1 MTPTADEV
9 LRAQERLEG
18 LALKTP
24 LLQSDVLNEISG
36 CRLFLKAESLQLT
49 GSFKIRGAGNR
60 LRQLTVEQRKT
71 GVVAFSSGNHAQG
84 VACAAAAVGCPAIIV
99 MPHDTPKVKIDGVR
113 RYGAEIVGY
122 DRLSESREDIA
133 RELCATRD
141 AVLVPSYDD
150 PHIVCGQGTTG
161 LEMAE
166 QVKNLNETFD
176 HVVICG
182 GGGGLGSGISLV
194 MEETI
199 PSARLWM
206 AEPEGHDDWARS
218 LAASEICSNAP
229 GTRSFCDAILTPRP
243 GEVPFSI
250 AKSRFSGGLVVSD
263 DQIRDTMRLAFLHL
277 KLVLEPG
284 GAVALAA
291 ALFARPPEME
301 GARIGVTLS
310 GGNVDPDVFADVLAG
325 RSAD

>member
-9 LRAQERLEG
+9 HKAQERLAG
-18 LALKTP
+18 LARTTP
-24 LLQSDVLNEISG
+24 LLQSDALNEISG
-36 CRLFLKAESLQLT
+36 CRLFLKAECLQLT

-60 LRQLTVEQRKT
+60 LRQLTAAQRKT

-84 VACAAAAVGCPAIIV
+84 VACAAADVGCPAVIV
-99 MPHDTPKVKIDGVR
+99 KPHDTPKVKIDGVR

-122 DRLSESREDIA
+122 DRLTESRENIA
-133 RELCATRD
+133 DELCTQRD

-150 PHIVCGQGTTG
+150 PHIVCGQGTAG
-161 LEMAE
+161 LEMAN
-166 QVKNLNETFD
+166 QIGDFQETFD

-194 MEETI
+194 MEETV
-199 PSARLWM
+199 PSAKLWM
-206 AEPEGHDDWARS
+206 AEPEGHDDWVRS
-218 LAASEICSNAP
+218 LEAGEICSNAP
-229 GTRSFCDAILTPRP
+229 GTRSFCDAILTPQP
-243 GEVPFSI
+243 GDIPFSI

-263 DQIRDTMRLAFLHL
+263 DQIRDAMRLAFLHL

-291 ALFARPPEME
+291 ALFAQRPEME

-310 GGNVDPDVFADVLAG
+310 GGNVDPDVFADALTGPSAG
-325 RSAD
+325 